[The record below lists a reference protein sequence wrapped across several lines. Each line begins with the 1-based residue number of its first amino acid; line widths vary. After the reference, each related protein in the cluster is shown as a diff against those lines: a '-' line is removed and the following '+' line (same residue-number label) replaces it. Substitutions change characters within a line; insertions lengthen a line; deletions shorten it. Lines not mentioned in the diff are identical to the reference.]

1 MTFSA
6 EPQALQYRGHSHRAR
21 KQFWYGTQ
29 RTISPS
35 ETLERIR
42 PHFKEVGLTRLAN
55 VTGLDRIGIPNVLS
69 VRPNGASLSVD
80 AGKGFTLEAAMA
92 SAAMECIERYHAETV
107 ELEEILASY
116 DQVAAAHR
124 VIPLERLPL
133 SKHSLFNPRWPER
146 WVLGWDVM
154 NQVEVAVPAQSVTLR
169 RLRFGRAEL
178 MPFQG
183 GSNGLSSGNNLCEA
197 VEGGLLELIE
207 RDAITCWRVA
217 NQRQGRQA
225 PRVRLETIDHP
236 LVRELLQRLEAADI
250 GVALFDCSVD
260 TGVPVAEAYIYDR
273 LTRNLG
279 WYKGY
284 GAHLEPG
291 IAMVRAITEAVQAR
305 LIYIAGARDD
315 MFRRQFMSHK
325 QIDDASSI
333 ASLERLT
340 PTVDARER
348 ASLAT
353 ETFEGDI
360 HLLFD
365 RLRHVGL
372 DQVIVFGLTLPQF
385 SVSAIRVVCPGLEGY
400 VFDNYAPGPRARAF
414 LRKGAA

>member
-1 MTFSA
+1 MTRSA
-6 EPQALQYRGHSHRAR
+6 DPPALQYRGQRHRS
-21 KQFWYGTQ
+21 KKLYWHGTQ
-29 RTISPS
+29 RSIPPS
-35 ETLERIR
+35 ATLERIR

-55 VTGLDRIGIPNVLS
+55 VTGLDRIGIPTVLS

-80 AGKGFTLEAAMA
+80 AGKGFTLDAAMA

-107 ELEEILASY
+107 ELDEIHASY
-116 DQVAAAHR
+116 NQVAADHR
-124 VIPLERLPL
+124 VIPIERLPL

-154 NQVEVAVPAQSVTLR
+154 NQTEVAVPAQSVTLR

-217 NQRQGRQA
+217 SQRQGRQA
-225 PRVRLETIDHP
+225 PRVRLETISHP
-236 LVRELLQRLEAADI
+236 LVRDLLQRLEAADI

-291 IAMVRAITEAVQAR
+291 IAMVRALTEAVQAR

-315 MFRRQFMSHK
+315 MFRRQFTSHK

-333 ASLERLT
+333 TSLERLT
-340 PTVDARER
+340 PTVDANEQP
-348 ASLAT
+348 SLAT

-360 HLLFD
+360 HVLFD
-365 RLRHVGL
+365 RLRQVGL
-372 DQVIVFGLTLPQF
+372 DQVIVFDLTLPQF
-385 SVSAIRVVCPGLEGY
+385 PVSAIRVVCPGLEGY

-414 LRKGAA
+414 LRRGAA